1 MPDYIHRKTVLD
13 TIRRNSM
20 LRVQDIYDAV
30 ESLPVVNVGQERG
43 TPDILHCSEC
53 YFYREDA
60 WQEVN
65 GVPVITGHNLCIRW
79 GNGCVTKPEGFC
91 HMARRE
97 AGEDTNAST
106 KPYDF
111 LYEEGGVNDG

>member
-13 TIRRNSM
+13 TIKRNSM

-30 ESLPVVNVGQERG
+30 ESLPVSVVGQDRG
-43 TPDILHCSEC
+43 TPDITHCSEC

-60 WQEVN
+60 WKEVD
-65 GVPVITGHNLCIRW
+65 GVPVIVAHNVCVRW
-79 GNGCVTKPEGFC
+79 GDGCVTDPDGYC
-91 HMARRE
+91 HMARKQD
-97 AGEDTNAST
+97 GKDTSAPT

>member
-30 ESLPVVNVGQERG
+30 ESLPVVNVGNGKWIPHPEQKNVYGGKQIECSYCGEKYLVMNPEEEIYCR
-43 TPDILHCSEC
+43 HCGSKNLSDGD
-53 YFYREDA
+53 DA
-60 WQEVN
+60 
-65 GVPVITGHNLCIRW
+65 
-79 GNGCVTKPEGFC
+79 
-91 HMARRE
+91 
-97 AGEDTNAST
+97 T

>member
-30 ESLPVVNVGQERG
+30 ESLPVTHLEQEK
-43 TPDILHCSEC
+43 TPVDGDNEETH
-53 YFYREDA
+53 A
-60 WQEVN
+60 
-65 GVPVITGHNLCIRW
+65 
-79 GNGCVTKPEGFC
+79 
-91 HMARRE
+91 
-97 AGEDTNAST
+97 EDTNVPT